1 MSLGPQSASATSLN
15 FLGFEDIRGFG
26 TPDLLFNRIFI
37 EPNLPETAGKGAI
50 AATGYVPGQQSY
62 MKARRSIW
70 SKSSLAQSLH
80 RQGFK
85 PTSF

>member
-26 TPDLLFNRIFI
+26 TPDHLFNRIFI
-37 EPNLPETAGKGAI
+37 EPNLPEATSSGNI
-50 AATGYVPGQQSY
+50 AAAGYVPGQQSY
-62 MKARRSIW
+62 LKRRQTIW
-70 SKSSLAQSLH
+70 SKSSLGKHLY

-85 PTSF
+85 RV